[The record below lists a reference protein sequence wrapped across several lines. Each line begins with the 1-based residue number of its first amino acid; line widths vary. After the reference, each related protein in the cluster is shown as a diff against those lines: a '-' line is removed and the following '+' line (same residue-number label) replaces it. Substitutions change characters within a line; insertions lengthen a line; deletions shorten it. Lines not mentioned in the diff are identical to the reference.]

1 MVAWVTAE
9 LRAPGVSAGS
19 GSPESQPVAP
29 AVAPSSTSVCVSPD
43 AAAVSD
49 ALALGGAGEAVG
61 STETA
66 PGDASAA
73 LGAEGAVVAPVPQP
87 PTRMA
92 SATMNVRRPKDLIR
106 APPPRPAPRRDS
118 GLIEAN
124 AIRHYLCGAIV
135 RVLAPEDHGRICLDL
150 NEEGIDVRRWIDAVV
165 AVPVQVPV
173 TPEEDPD
180 TVCRDVA

>member
-1 MVAWVTAE
+1 MPMVAWVTAG

-19 GSPESQPVAP
+19 GSPESQPVALAVGSIDAAMLGNGPVSP
-29 AVAPSSTSVCVSPD
+29 AVAPSSTSVSVSL
-43 AAAVSD
+43 AAAADSD
-49 ALALGGAGEAVG
+49 ELVLGGAGEAVG

-92 SATMNVRRPKDLIR
+92 SATMNVRRAKDLIR
-106 APPPRPAPRRDS
+106 APPHRPAPRRDS

-124 AIRHYLCGAIV
+124 AV
-135 RVLAPEDHGRICLDL
+135 
-150 NEEGIDVRRWIDAVV
+150 
-165 AVPVQVPV
+165 
-173 TPEEDPD
+173 
-180 TVCRDVA
+180 